1 MDGAVALN
9 KDDLIELVKSNP
21 QLLSSLASPQSAPFK
36 QKKSDRYAITNNN
49 IRGKYDIIRVNDNST
64 YYYKPKDDPD
74 TPPVYERLDDHTL
87 DNLVRD
93 TYLSNFGVNDPVEW
107 SNAAEMVKRLTME
120 EYDTISNDLWYV
132 APKTFWSTEDGEL
145 HPTIPDDKPCFRRL
159 FNTKYQDKHVVR
171 VPQFTP
177 KQEKLLWKYYNNT
190 LDELELGIMDE
201 KKEFDFIT
209 TWANGNHDVYL
220 DIIRSI
226 AYCFVKKKPV
236 GSYILVGLR
245 RNGKSSFVGLL
256 HTIFGREN
264 TSDIRLSQLGDPH
277 YVNKLKYTMMN
288 APDEEDERALDAQA
302 SFKTIAD
309 HGRLPLSVMRSN
321 EPIYVHCDFMCFYPM
336 NHIPEWTGTG
346 AAACMKRSL
355 VIPFYAD
362 LSQYDKKNYEFAKET
377 FTPDMM
383 AKFMGYIFAYA
394 NYYSRHEIE
403 FSPTLLSEQAA
414 MEEEVD
420 SAVTYRRHFDRFF
433 DGFES
438 LVLLYQDYVN
448 WCKTYDLKILTKK
461 ELKFVFRDYMA
472 KEKISIRADNHV
484 SKGYRIPVVNKLY
497 FHNNFSIKGV
507 GTVSVLHELN
517 CSIVERMET
526 FYDEKEAE
534 WT

>member
-1 MDGAVALN
+1 MDCAVALN

-21 QLLSSLASPQSAPFK
+21 QLLASLTSPQSAPFK

-49 IRGKYDIIRVNDNST
+49 IRGKYDIIRVNDNGT

-74 TPPVYERLDDHTL
+74 TPPVYERLDDHKL

-93 TYLSNFGVNDPVEW
+93 TYLSSFGVNDPVEW

-132 APKTFWSTEDGEL
+132 APRTIWSTEDGEL
-145 HPTIPDDKPCFRRL
+145 RSTIPDDKPCFRRL
-159 FNTKYQDKHVVR
+159 FNTKFPDKHVIQVA
-171 VPQFTP
+171 PFTP
-177 KQEKLLWKYYNNT
+177 EQEKLLWKYYTST
-190 LDELELGIMDE
+190 LDELELGVMDE
-201 KKEFDFIT
+201 KEEFDFIS

-226 AYCFVKKKPV
+226 AYFFVKKKPV

-264 TSDIRLSQLGDPH
+264 TSDVRLSQLGDPH

-336 NHIPEWTGTG
+336 NHIPDWKGTG

-377 FTPDMM
+377 FTPQMM

-394 NYYSRHEIE
+394 NYYSRHELD
-403 FSPTLLSEQAA
+403 FSVTMLNEQSA

-420 SAVTYRRHFDRFF
+420 SAVTYRRVFEKYF

-448 WCKTYDLKILTKK
+448 WCKAYDLKILTKK
-461 ELKFVFRDYMA
+461 ELKFVFRDYVASTRKTTRVGQYTM
-472 KEKISIRADNHV
+472 
-484 SKGYRIPVVNKLY
+484 KGYRIPSANKSFFY
-497 FHNNFSIKGV
+497 NRFSTKDV
-507 GTVSVLHELN
+507 GSVELLHSKD
-517 CSIVERMET
+517 CSMLERLET
-526 FYDEKEAE
+526 FYSTKEAE